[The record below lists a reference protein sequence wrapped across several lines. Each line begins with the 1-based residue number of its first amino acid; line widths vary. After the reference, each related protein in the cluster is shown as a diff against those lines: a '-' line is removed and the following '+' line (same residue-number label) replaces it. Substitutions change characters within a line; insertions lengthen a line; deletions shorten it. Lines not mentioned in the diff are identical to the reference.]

1 MKRTDADKVLA
12 AQELVDRLHAM
23 AETLTYNADRL
34 DPSAN
39 VLVLRARA
47 NALRQAAHMLDELL

>member
-1 MKRTDADKVLA
+1 VTRTDADKVSA

-23 AETLTYNADRL
+23 AGNLDYNAERL

-47 NALRQAAHMLDELL
+47 NAFRQAAHMLDELL